1 MRTLTSRSSGNY
13 GNMPAAFR
21 GPAPVPQTYGNT
33 YAAGNN
39 TGLHHAPPPPQ
50 PFYGQPPPSQMFH
63 QPMPNAYQQMG
74 QMPRAINPM
83 QPLDT
88 RAFVPNPQHGM
99 PMQNRS

>member
-1 MRTLTSRSSGNY
+1 
-13 GNMPAAFR
+13 MPGAAYR
-21 GPAPVPQTYGNT
+21 GPAPVHQNFGNN

-39 TGLHHAPPPPQ
+39 TGLHHAPPPQPQ
-50 PFYGQPPPSQMFH
+50 PFYGQPPSQIYH
-63 QPMPNAYQQMG
+63 QAMPNAYQQMG

-88 RAFVPNPQHGM
+88 RAFVPTPQHAM